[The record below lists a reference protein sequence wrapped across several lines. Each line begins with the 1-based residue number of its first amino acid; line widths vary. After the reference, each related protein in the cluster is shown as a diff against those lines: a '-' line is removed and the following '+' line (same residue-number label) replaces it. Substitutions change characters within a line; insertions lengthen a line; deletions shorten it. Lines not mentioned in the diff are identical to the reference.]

1 MKGLPVELFYVLAF
15 AAYLLF
21 RYLKYRYGQQVQP
34 DSAQHERLEDDYD
47 EVTETPAAP
56 SVPSV
61 AVGQTEAP
69 GASAAFP
76 KRRFSRASL
85 MGTKWD
91 VQNAIVIA
99 TILGRCRAFEPHDV
113 P

>member
-61 AVGQTEAP
+61 AVSQTEVL

-76 KRRFSRASL
+76 KRRFSRGSL

-99 TILGRCRAFEPHDV
+99 TVLGPCRAFEPHDV
-113 P
+113 G